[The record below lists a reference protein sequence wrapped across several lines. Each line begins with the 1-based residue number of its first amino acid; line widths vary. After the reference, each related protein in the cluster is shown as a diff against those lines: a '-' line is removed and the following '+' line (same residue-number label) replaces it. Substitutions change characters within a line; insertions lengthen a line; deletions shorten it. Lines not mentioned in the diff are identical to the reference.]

1 MRINARLDDTHSQK
15 LEYLK
20 RATNAGVSEVVKEAI
35 DVYYERVKSTRPR
48 AAEIFTESGFVG
60 IAEGPED
67 LSTRYKEVLTEDLET
82 KHGDR

>member
-1 MRINARLDDTHSQK
+1 MRINARLDETHSQK

-20 RATNAGVSEVVKEAI
+20 RATNAGVSEVVKDAI
-35 DVYYERVKSTRPR
+35 DVYYERVKGSKAS
-48 AAEIFTESGFVG
+48 AAEIFSKSGFIG

-67 LSTRYKEVLTEDLET
+67 LSTRYKQVLTEDLEA

>member
-1 MRINARLDDTHSQK
+1 MRINARLDEIHSRK

-20 RATNAGVSEVVKEAI
+20 RATDAGVSEVVKDAI
-35 DVYYERVKSTRPR
+35 DVYYDQMKARKPS
-48 AAEIFTESGFVG
+48 AAEIFQESGFIG

-67 LSTRYKEVLTEDLET
+67 LSTRYKEVLTESLDA